1 MAFVELKPPVKRTAI
16 TGVRISSSERP
27 ATGGQAKRPAPPEP
41 LEIAIHR
48 AVVEHLQRRARPGVW
63 FTHVPSGEPRGPGIG
78 GKLKGMGTK
87 PGVPDLM
94 IVAHGKPLFLE
105 LKRAGG
111 RVSELQTHCH
121 KAIAAA
127 GAKVHTAY
135 GLDDALAW
143 LESQWVLK

>member
-1 MAFVELKPPVKRTAI
+1 MGILAAVAVMSVVEPARAGPRTR
-16 TGVRISSSERP
+16 TGL
-27 ATGGQAKRPAPPEP
+27 PEP
-41 LEIAIHR
+41 AELVIHR
-48 AVVEHLQRRARPGVW
+48 AVVAHLEARARPGVW
-63 FTHVPSGEPRGPGIG
+63 FTHVPSGELRGPGIG

-87 PGVPDLM
+87 AGVPDLM

-111 RVSELQTHCH
+111 RLSELQKHCH
-121 KAIAAA
+121 AALAMA